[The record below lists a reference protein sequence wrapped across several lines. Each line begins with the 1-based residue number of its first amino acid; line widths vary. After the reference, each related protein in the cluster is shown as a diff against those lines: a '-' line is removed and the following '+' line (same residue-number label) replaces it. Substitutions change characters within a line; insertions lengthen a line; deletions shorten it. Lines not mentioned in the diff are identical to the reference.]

1 MNILCERE
9 NCKHRR
15 INSSLQQLYICGK
28 ETAEIGSTGRCK
40 SFKKLFENFQAV
52 CSHPKSEWKYKDGKR
67 IKFCTK
73 CRKVLETM
81 SAFTSLYPK
90 P

>member
-15 INSSLQQLYICGK
+15 INNTIQNLFICGK
-28 ETAEIGSTGRCK
+28 ETATIGATGRCK
-40 SFKKLFENFQAV
+40 SFEKEYENFQAV
-52 CSHPKSEWKYKDGKR
+52 CSHPKLERKYKDGKY

-73 CRKVLETM
+73 CRKVIETV
-81 SAFTSLYPK
+81 SAFTNLYPK